1 MCGCRVESGGATEDE
16 KKPGQVH
23 MRPPRWL
30 RWVEVPQLNEHA
42 NFPVSVVFA
51 RGASAENASSERPE
65 RS

>member
-1 MCGCRVESGGATEDE
+1 MWVSGGIGRGDRGR

-42 NFPVSVVFA
+42 NFPLSVVFA
-51 RGASAENASSERPE
+51 GGASAENASSERPE